1 MEKDTKEYD
10 IIKEYRELHQNQK
23 ITDKDILDWF
33 KPWDSAIKQSIRERE
48 FENELILLLKKYG
61 FNKVN
66 YELDK

>member
-33 KPWDSAIKQSIRERE
+33 KPWDSAIKKSIRERE